1 MRAYGTNGTNGTIR
15 GTDGTNH
22 GTNQESGN
30 TIMAN
35 PSTTD
40 IYSTKSVP

>member
-1 MRAYGTNGTNGTIR
+1 MRVY
-15 GTDGTNH
+15 GTDGTNRGTN

-35 PSTTD
+35 PSTTG
-40 IYSTKSVP
+40 YL